1 MDSARVT
8 ATTSRTAPLSGTT
21 IVVTRPREDADDLAN
36 ALRAAGAQVVGFP
49 VVDIV
54 DPEDG
59 GAALEAAARNL
70 ARYRWVAFTS
80 ANAVR
85 RLLALV
91 PDVRALAGVQLA
103 SVGPATAAALE
114 AHHLVPDLVAHR
126 SSAAGLGE
134 AFPAPA
140 GPDATVLFP
149 ASAGARPT
157 LPAAL
162 RQKGWAVDVV
172 VAYRTVPAPTPSAS
186 AVRELEA
193 ASALTFASPSA
204 VDAYVSLRTEAG
216 LPLPIPPVVA
226 CIGPVTADAARA
238 AGLGVVVA
246 ARAGVADL
254 VAALTDALGGG
265 APAGGRGADGAP
277 PAGGRGAARR

>member
-1 MDSARVT
+1 MDGDRVT
-8 ATTSRTAPLSGTT
+8 SQTGRIAPLSGTT
-21 IVVTRPREDADDLAN
+21 VVVTRPRGDADDLAN
-36 ALRAAGAQVVGFP
+36 ALRAAGARVVPFP
-49 VVDIV
+49 VVDIA

-59 GAALEAAARNL
+59 GAALEAAAGNL
-70 ARYRWVAFTS
+70 ARYHWVAFTS

-91 PDVRALAGVQLA
+91 PDVRALSGVRLA
-103 SVGPATAAALE
+103 SVGPATSAALA
-114 AHHLVPDLVAHR
+114 AHHLAPDLVAHR

-134 AFPAPA
+134 AFPVSA

-162 RQKGWAVDVV
+162 RAKGWAVDVV
-172 VAYRTVPAPTPSAS
+172 VAYRTVPAPAPCAS
-186 AVRELEA
+186 AVQELGT

-246 ARAGVADL
+246 ARASAADL
-254 VAALTDALGGG
+254 VAALTDAL
-265 APAGGRGADGAP
+265 AGDG